1 MVIQNCFRHACGTVP
16 RPIGFVL
23 LFILSAAFL
32 MPARGQE
39 LNKSLREAQEIAK
52 PEGSKILPKM
62 KNLMTRIV
70 MRFLFAL

>member
-1 MVIQNCFRHACGTVP
+1 MVIQNFFRHAYGTVP
-16 RPIGFVL
+16 LPIGFVL
-23 LFILSAAFL
+23 LFILSAASL

-39 LNKSLREAQEIAK
+39 LNTSLRESEEIAK

>member
-16 RPIGFVL
+16 RPFSFIL
-23 LFILSAAFL
+23 LLILSAAFL

-39 LNKSLREAQEIAK
+39 LNKNLRESEEIAK
-52 PEGSKILPKM
+52 PEGVGILPKK